1 MVRRGGA
8 LRPRHH
14 HRGGALTRL
23 AGDVDVS
30 SVAER
35 LDEAR
40 LSGTTLDAASVD
52 VGDVVTAYAVQDAL
66 TARRE
71 SRGATRIGWK
81 LGYTSAAMRAQM
93 GIDDPNVGPLLD
105 TMRRATGA
113 TVGEGLLQ
121 PRVEPEIVL
130 VLDHDVAEP
139 LDPTQALDACR
150 EAMVALE
157 VVDSVWTA
165 YAMDLEH
172 NTADGSSAAHVV
184 VGPPLPLDVVADVE
198 VSLLRNGAP
207 SGTGRGSDA
216 LGHPAAALSWLTAVL
231 AARGEVLRAGDLVLT
246 GGLTA
251 AVPLEPGDVVHAE
264 FEHPSMSLRRVA
276 VRR

>member
-1 MVRRGGA
+1 M
-8 LRPRHH
+8 
-14 HRGGALTRL
+14 L
-23 AGDVDVS
+23 APEVDVA
-30 SVAER
+30 SVAAR
-35 LDEAR
+35 LDGAR
-40 LSGTTLDAASVD
+40 LSGATLDAASVP
-52 VGDVVTAYAVQDAL
+52 VGDLATAYAVQDAL
-66 TARRE
+66 TARRVA
-71 SRGATRIGWK
+71 RGARRVGWK
-81 LGYTSAAMRAQM
+81 LGYTSTVMREQM

-105 TMRRATGA
+105 TMRRTTGA

-121 PRVEPEIVL
+121 PRVEPEVAL
-130 VLDHDVAEP
+130 VLDVDVAAPLEP
-139 LDPTQALDACR
+139 HEALAACR
-150 EAMVALE
+150 EAVVALE

-184 VGPPLPLDVVADVE
+184 VGPPLPLEVLADVE
-198 VSLLRNGAP
+198 VALLRNG
-207 SGTGRGSDA
+207 SRVGTGAGRDA

-231 AARGEVLRAGDLVLT
+231 AARGEALRAGDLVLT